1 MNAIIEICAF
11 KEWKSTN
18 VISKGAL
25 VLWYTL
31 KLIQTTNHL
40 GTEFNAPNKVLK
52 QLAGLSKQG
61 IANAR
66 LELEENGLL
75 HYQNGCFGKAGIY
88 HMVSIEDMQRN
99 KLLGKQVDPAKTN
112 SLDPVQ
118 PVYPAKTNSLDPA
131 QPVEPAKVNSLDQV
145 KPLALFK
152 VNSLDQVHSLAP
164 SRATGL
170 TVLKEEVEEEE
181 EESPFPLTE
190 QEINPIPIQIYED
203 NFGIIRPVVK
213 DALLNWSMKLGED
226 LVIEAINIG
235 VKMGAQTYT
244 YVEKILQE
252 WERANLKT
260 LQDVQI
266 YEIKKDG
273 MKRKRTSILFQQPQ
287 QQPNQRHQQHPEP
300 LAMNQSRPY
309 HHPKSMQPSTEEN
322 SFFNDLVW
330 EGNQ

>member
-18 VISKGAL
+18 ALSKGAL

-88 HMVSIEDMQRN
+88 HMVSIEDIQRN

-112 SLDPVQ
+112 SLDSVQ
-118 PVYPAKTNSLDPA
+118 PVGA
-131 QPVEPAKVNSLDQV
+131 AKVNSLDQV
-145 KPLALFK
+145 KPLAPFK
-152 VNSLDQVHSLAP
+152 GYSLDQVHSLAP

-181 EESPFPLTE
+181 EEIPFPLTE

-309 HHPKSMQPSTEEN
+309 HHPKSMQLSTEEN